1 MKRVF
6 NVVPE
11 QLRTFMFVHH
21 QILISWGSRMCTFC
35 QDKSFEDNVR
45 DLYMSENLRIYN
57 TKRHRVANSKK
68 WILKWA
74 KHAKHQDT
82 IIKRLQHELQ
92 QKEIELRQAIENVRN
107 RPIGRNISLSM
118 ITISQRWKI
127 C

>member
-1 MKRVF
+1 
-6 NVVPE
+6 
-11 QLRTFMFVHH
+11 
-21 QILISWGSRMCTFC
+21 MCTFC

-92 QKEIELRQAIENVRN
+92 QKEIELRQAIENVRTSTY
-107 RPIGRNISLSM
+107 RQYIKVYAPYDYDAARD
-118 ITISQRWKI
+118 RI
-127 C
+127 CYQ